1 MDGGAKTMER
11 PKFKGPL
18 RPWLGVLQCQP
29 NRTVFVTTDLF
40 ISIFIIVI
48 RRGFFYLHKVNSEGK
63 SE

>member
-1 MDGGAKTMER
+1 MEGQKLWR
-11 PKFKGPL
+11 D
-18 RPWLGVLQCQP
+18 P
-29 NRTVFVTTDLF
+29 NSKDPCDHGWGSYNANQIEVFVTTDLF